1 MAMMAMKVMMTT
13 KQEEAIDHCVH
24 AIQRTYTDETVL
36 RMWYQVHCLL
46 QKHYAASLRIIMHV
60 YMPEILYTH
69 HTPSLKQRVRQARDR
84 TDLAVYS
91 RYGDK
96 LGMRF
101 HDEDEALV
109 WRVFREGKDA
119 ADAVFARMCA
129 LCEVVAPH
137 VHALTGPAVCC
148 ALLAHAG
155 TLRQLSILTSARIQ
169 VLGARKALGAHKDK
183 GASSP
188 KHGYLYTCV
197 HNHAQPG
204 RAARQLACKI
214 AIAAKI
220 DYARGAQ

>member
-1 MAMMAMKVMMTT
+1 MRTQ
-13 KQEEAIDHCVH
+13 QEYINETIENV
-24 AIQRTYTDETVL
+24 QLYYTDETVL

-46 QKHYAASLRIIMHV
+46 RQDYATSLRLIMHV

-69 HTPSLKQRVRQARDR
+69 HTPSLKQRVQQARDR
-84 TDLAVYS
+84 KDLAAYS

-101 HDEDEALV
+101 SDEDEALV
-109 WRVFREGKDA
+109 WQVFREGKDA
-119 ADAVFARMCA
+119 TDAVFARLCR
-129 LCEVVAPH
+129 LCEIVAPH
-137 VHALTGPAVCC
+137 VQALTGPLTCC
-148 ALLAHAG
+148 ALIAHAG
-155 TLRQLSILTSARIQ
+155 TLRQLSTLTSARIQ

-188 KHGYLYTCV
+188 KHGYLYACV
-197 HNHAQPG
+197 YKYAKPG

-214 AIAAKI
+214 SIASKL